1 MSHDQ
6 DHAADLAAQWAEQLR
21 RTGGLDARYTD
32 DEELARYRRASRD
45 AGKLLDRPVQT
56 VARRGVLHVSLADW
70 GDNPLEARLE
80 DARTRNAIDRAFR
93 AYPER

>member
-6 DHAADLAAQWAEQLR
+6 DHADLVSQWAEQLR
-21 RTGGLDARYTD
+21 RTGGVDVRYTD
-32 DEELARYRRASRD
+32 DDDLARYRRAGRD

-56 VARRGVLHVSLADW
+56 VARHGIIHVSLTDW
-70 GDNPLEARLE
+70 GDNPLETRLE
-80 DARTRNAIDRAFR
+80 DARTRNAIDRPFR